1 MAILLLKSYCH
12 GRKKYLGSH
21 AWLIIF
27 ENLPPFSPGSESKLC
42 LKPMSFRQ
50 IMSLSQAAEEIQSIT
65 AVPMHYIIYTWN
77 LMANHFIQMVVY
89 QLDDD
94 SKSFPKKRKCL
105 EITISIHLKLV
116 GFGVPG
122 VFFYT
127 PQVFQGLFPFF
138 AHVWNIYSLWP
149 ICTEAQ
155 QSFSRKKIL

>member
-50 IMSLSQAAEEIQSIT
+50 IISLSQAAEEIQSIT

-94 SKSFPKKRKCL
+94 SKA
-105 EITISIHLKLV
+105 
-116 GFGVPG
+116 
-122 VFFYT
+122 
-127 PQVFQGLFPFF
+127 LFPTNAWNFPHF
-138 AHVWNIYSLWP
+138 RKESIKVWKV
-149 ICTEAQ
+149 TRR
-155 QSFSRKKIL
+155 SRGETQKMASSHTVDGWKKSGINSPVEVW